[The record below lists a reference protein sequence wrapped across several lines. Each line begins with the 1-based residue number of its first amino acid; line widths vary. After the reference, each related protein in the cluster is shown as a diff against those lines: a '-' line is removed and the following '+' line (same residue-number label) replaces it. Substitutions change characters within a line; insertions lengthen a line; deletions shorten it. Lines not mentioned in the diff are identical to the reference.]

1 MEKKDHQETM
11 VQKEMLVRMEFKETS
26 AQEDQLEFKDSMDHL
41 VLQEAKDLPDLKEP
55 VDLQD
60 QLVLRV
66 SQAHQVFLD

>member
-60 QLVLRV
+60 LLVLRV